1 MYDLPARHRLDVVI
15 VTGLSGSGKST
26 AIRVLEDLGFYC
38 IDNLPV
44 VLLPRFLELCESSL
58 ETLSRV
64 ALGVDIR
71 ERAFLASFPTV
82 LEDLRRAD
90 YRVRLV
96 FLDASDDVL
105 VRRFGE
111 TRRPHPLGGEGG
123 PLEGIQRERQE
134 LEDLRER
141 ADRIIDTTALTVHE
155 LREELRGIFEAA
167 DGSSRLNLLLVS
179 FGFKFG
185 VPNNVDMLF
194 DVRFLANPYF
204 VDELRNRTGIEA
216 AVADYVLQ
224 RDETRGFIEKIEDL
238 LRFTL
243 PLHRKEGRTYLTV
256 AVGCTGGH
264 HRSVA
269 IVERLAADLSDSGDR
284 VQVRHRDIER

>member
-1 MYDLPARHRLDVVI
+1 MYDLPARPRLDVVI

-44 VLLPRFLELCESSL
+44 VLMPRFLELCESSL

-71 ERAFLASFPTV
+71 EREFLASFPSV
-82 LEDLRRAD
+82 LEELRRGD
-90 YRVRLV
+90 YRVQLV

-111 TRRPHPLGGEGG
+111 TRRPHPLAGDDG
-123 PLEGIQRERQE
+123 PLEGIRREREE
-134 LEDLRER
+134 LEELRER
-141 ADRIIDTTALTVHE
+141 ADRIVDTTALTVHQ
-155 LREELRGIFEAA
+155 LREELRSIFETSESA
-167 DGSSRLNLLLVS
+167 GGPNLLLVS

-185 VPNNVDMLF
+185 VPNNVDLLF
-194 DVRFLANPYF
+194 DVRFLPNPFF
-204 VDELRNRTGIEA
+204 VDELRNKTGIDEPVAAHVFDREEA
-216 AVADYVLQ
+216 
-224 RDETRGFIEKIEDL
+224 RGFIERVEDL

-243 PLHRKEGRTYLTV
+243 PLYRKEGRSYLTV

-269 IVERLAADLSDSGDR
+269 IVERLAANLAADGHR
-284 VQVRHRDIER
+284 VQMRHRDIQR